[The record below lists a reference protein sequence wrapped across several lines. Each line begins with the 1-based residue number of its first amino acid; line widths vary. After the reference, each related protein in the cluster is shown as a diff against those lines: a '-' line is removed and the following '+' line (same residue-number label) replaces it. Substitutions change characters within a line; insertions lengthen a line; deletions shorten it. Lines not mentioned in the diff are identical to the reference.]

1 MIFMINI
8 SNKLTTYVE
17 IKKML
22 LNLQLDEPKATS
34 NIWACKYENMHVRKK
49 KILYLF
55 LIRILANTNNNKH
68 PIRA

>member
-49 KILYLF
+49 RF
-55 LIRILANTNNNKH
+55 FTCS
-68 PIRA
+68 